1 MFGKKEKESALKR
14 TRAET
19 IIFVVIFIPFVLYA
33 ISLVYP
39 FVWAFI
45 SSLKDG
51 MIEYFQ
57 SPFGLPK
64 KPKFRNY
71 IDAFQL
77 LEVNGVRFGG
87 MIFNSLWFSTG
98 SVLLNLF
105 LVSLGA
111 YTIARYVFPGR
122 KFLYSLSVCIMMI
135 PLYGTMPAQYELYHM
150 LGITNSP
157 LILLSHTGVFGT
169 QSFLIIHGYYR
180 NLPTDYGDAAR
191 VDGAGEFTVYFRIM
205 MPMAKAI
212 LASYLLINFIGN
224 WNDYMTPIMYLD
236 RLPTLASGLFTY
248 QTIVERD
255 GNYPL
260 YFAGIFMSVLPI
272 LVMYSLLHNTLV
284 NSMAFGGLK
293 G

>member
-19 IIFVVIFIPFVLYA
+19 IIFVVIFILFVLYA

-191 VDGAGEFTVYFRIM
+191 VDGAGEFTVYFRFM